1 MGGCSYRQKKS
12 VTYNLD
18 MKIFKKMWGGNT
30 LYYPGCLTKFA
41 CKGQME
47 KYKKILSAEKID
59 FIMLKDKELC
69 CGSPVKNA
77 GAKEIFED
85 LARKNLA
92 VFREHGVTRI
102 ISSCPS
108 CVLVLKKDYKEILGD
123 EWEMEVLHILE
134 VIDKSLL
141 KLKKVEKGKKATFH
155 DPCHLGR
162 ALGIFEQPRDVI
174 KAAGYELVEM
184 EYSREKS
191 ACCGAGG
198 GVKGN
203 ETELSNRIGKDRTTM
218 AKETG
223 ADVLVTNCPMCFKQ
237 LEENAQAMKV
247 LELCDLF
254 EI

>member
-1 MGGCSYRQKKS
+1 
-12 VTYNLD
+12 
-18 MKIFKKMWGGNT
+18 MKIFEKFLGGNT

-41 CKGQME
+41 CKDQME
-47 KYKKILSAEKID
+47 KYKKILSLEKID
-59 FIMLKDKELC
+59 FIMLKDNELC

-77 GAKEIFED
+77 GAKKVFED

-92 VFREHGVTRI
+92 VFSEHSIDRI
-102 ISSCPS
+102 ITNCPS
-108 CVLVLKKDYKEILGD
+108 CALVFKKDYKEILGK
-123 EWEMEVLHILE
+123 EWGIEVLHISE
-134 VIDKSLL
+134 VIDKSLSV
-141 KLKKVEKGKKATFH
+141 LKKVENGGRATFH

-162 ALGIFEQPRDVI
+162 ALGIFEQPRNVI
-174 KAAGYELVEM
+174 KKAGYELVEM

-191 ACCGAGG
+191 VCCGAGG

-203 ETELSNRIGKDRTTM
+203 NLELSNRIGKDRTKQ

-237 LEENAQAMKV
+237 LTENGQGMKV

-254 EI
+254 EL